1 MQYFY
6 AILWFAIGLILI
18 FSISKE
24 NKIFYFAGGFLD
36 VYKRQGQGREKG
48 KRKNRKAEHLISFEK
63 ETFAF
68 PAIYCI
74 FLL

>member
-1 MQYFY
+1 MVFE
-6 AILWFAIGLILI
+6 IS
-18 FSISKE
+18 FSHG
-24 NKIFYFAGGFLD
+24 AGGAPGS
-36 VYKRQGQGREKG
+36 GQGREKG

-68 PAIYCI
+68 PEIYFV